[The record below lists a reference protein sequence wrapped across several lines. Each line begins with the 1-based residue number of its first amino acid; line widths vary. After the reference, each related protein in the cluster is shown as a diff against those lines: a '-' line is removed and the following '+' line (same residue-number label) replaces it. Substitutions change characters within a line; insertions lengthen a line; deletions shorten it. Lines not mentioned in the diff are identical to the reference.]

1 MNDVLRVVLAEDH
14 YLLRE
19 GTRRLLE
26 DTGKVH
32 VVASC
37 GSAAELV
44 AEVERTRPDGVVTD
58 IRMPP
63 NHHREGID
71 AAHEIRRC
79 HEGIGVVV
87 LSQYANSLY
96 AQALFANGTAGLAY
110 LLKDRVADVDE
121 VLRALRAVVAG
132 DTVIDPRVVEV
143 LVARGSQPD
152 ESPLAKLTPRETDVL
167 GLMAQGASN
176 AGIMDALVLS
186 ESAVEKHISSIF
198 AKLSLA
204 HEPLTHRRV
213 AAVLAFLQGKGQGP
227 LDEP

>member
-1 MNDVLRVVLAEDH
+1 MSDVLRVALAEDH
-14 YLLRE
+14 HLLRE

-26 DTGKVH
+26 DTGEVDI
-32 VVASC
+32 VASC
-37 GSAAELV
+37 GNAAELV
-44 AEVERTRPDGVVTD
+44 AEVDRVRPDVVVTD

-63 NHHREGID
+63 DHFREGID
-71 AAHEIRRC
+71 AAHEIRRR
-79 HEGIGVVV
+79 HAGVGVVV

-96 AQALFANGTAGLAY
+96 ARALFADGTAGLAY
-110 LLKDRVADVDE
+110 LLKDRIADVDE

-132 DTVIDPRVVEV
+132 DAVIDPRVVEV

-152 ESPLAKLTPRETDVL
+152 DSPLARLTPRETDVL

-186 ESAVEKHISSIF
+186 ESAVEKHINSIF
-198 AKLSLA
+198 AKLGLT
-204 HEPLTHRRV
+204 HEPLIHRRV
-213 AAVLAFLQGKGQGP
+213 AAVLAFLQAQGT

>member
-1 MNDVLRVVLAEDH
+1 MNDVLRVALAEDH
-14 YLLRE
+14 HLLRE
-19 GTRRLLE
+19 GARRLLE
-26 DTGKVH
+26 DTGEVH

-37 GSAAELV
+37 GDAAELV
-44 AEVERTRPDGVVTD
+44 AEVDRVRPDAVVTD

-63 NHHREGID
+63 DHHREGID
-71 AAHEIRRC
+71 AAHEIRRR
-79 HEGIGVVV
+79 HAGVGIVV

-96 AQALFANGTAGLAY
+96 AQALFADGTAGLAY

-152 ESPLAKLTPRETDVL
+152 DSPLARLTPRETDVL

-186 ESAVEKHISSIF
+186 ESAVEKHINSIF
-198 AKLSLA
+198 AKLGLPEA
-204 HEPLTHRRV
+204 LDAHRRV
-213 AAVLAFLQGKGQGP
+213 KAVLLFLADQR
-227 LDEP
+227 